1 VPAPADPDQ
10 TPFFGTPGSAE
21 IHDDWTFEIS
31 DVSGPSRLRVVRA
44 PSGFALKR
52 VVVNGL
58 DATDTVMPFG
68 AESQSVSD
76 VEIVLTREMT
86 RITGTLSDA
95 RGAPAA
101 SGAVITLAEDRER
114 WYQGSRF
121 LSASR
126 PSQNGSFVIAGLPPG
141 SYLVIAVDRLPEGDA
156 WQDPVFL
163 GTLAAKAT
171 RVTLSDGQQLA
182 VNVSVIGR

>member
-1 VPAPADPDQ
+1 M
-10 TPFFGTPGSAE
+10 
-21 IHDDWTFEIS
+21 
-31 DVSGPSRLRVVRA
+31 SGPSRLRVVRA